1 MRLVSVVQLYS
12 KVIHL
17 CMYIYSV
24 DTRRV
29 FPLTVYPMESVKA
42 TLPRDAPA
50 GLETNLTSTAEGLI
64 CISHL
69 SPEHATIL

>member
-1 MRLVSVVQLYS
+1 MKLVTVVQQSDSLMH
-12 KVIHL
+12 VHL
-17 CMYIYSV
+17 FSGY
-24 DTRRV
+24 TE
-29 FPLTVYPMESVKA
+29 FPLTLYPMETVKA